1 MRSKMRRRSREL
13 VVCSV
18 EHGVGKR
25 DSESSSVGA
34 YSSASSA
41 RDTPRSDALVSPV
54 LPPLPLPPPPPPPP
68 MLTLLQAHALA
79 VLFGA
84 SYVLSVY
91 ALPRARLGPAGQGR
105 DNPAVI
111 RARLLAVCAS
121 TVLSCGVVGWVV
133 WTERKLDGIGG
144 GASVSA
150 SRVFRVR
157 AGC

>member
-1 MRSKMRRRSREL
+1 MRSKMRRAREL

-25 DSESSSVGA
+25 DSESGGTGA
-34 YSSASSA
+34 Y
-41 RDTPRSDALVSPV
+41 PRHSHRATHPGLTRLSHPPSPSP
-54 LPPLPLPPPPPPPP
+54 PPLRLP
-68 MLTLLQAHALA
+68 MLTLLHAHALA
-79 VLFGA
+79 LLFGA

-111 RARLLAVCAS
+111 RARLLTVCAS

-133 WTERKLDGIGG
+133 LTERKLDGIGG
-144 GASVSA
+144 GVSVSA

>member
-1 MRSKMRRRSREL
+1 MGYQIMRAREL

-25 DSESSSVGA
+25 DSESGDTGA
-34 YSSASSA
+34 Y
-41 RDTPRSDALVSPV
+41 PRHSHRATHPGLTRLSH
-54 LPPLPLPPPPPPPP
+54 PPSPPPPPA
-68 MLTLLQAHALA
+68 MLTLLHAHALA
-79 VLFGA
+79 LLFGA

-121 TVLSCGVVGWVV
+121 TVLSCGVVGWAV

-144 GASVSA
+144 GTSVSA
-150 SRVFRVR
+150 SRIFRVR